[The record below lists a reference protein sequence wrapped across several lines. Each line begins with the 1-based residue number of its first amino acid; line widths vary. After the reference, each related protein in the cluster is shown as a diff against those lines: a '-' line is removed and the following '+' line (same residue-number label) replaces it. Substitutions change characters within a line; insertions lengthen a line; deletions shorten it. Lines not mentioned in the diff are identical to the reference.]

1 MNKEAGTIEWSGNAE
16 MEEYDCVWIIRTS
29 AGKHVQILFTH
40 LSLPDTTCGNDYLKV
55 SGIQR
60 KTKRESL
67 AQFGNQIKPRMYD
80 RRITRSTI
88 YKNNLLAGKGVRKLV
103 F

>member
-1 MNKEAGTIEWSGNAE
+1 MSKEAGTIEWSGNAE
-16 MEEYDCVWIIRTS
+16 IEEYDCVWIISTS

-60 KTKRESL
+60 KTIWEVWHNFRIESRL
-67 AQFGNQIKPRMYD
+67 GCMKGAL
-80 RRITRSTI
+80 RIVL
-88 YKNNLLAGKGVRKLV
+88 YEP
-103 F
+103 